1 MLFMYDQARDAF
13 AAQEILLGNLKV
25 TGPPTDIGSLFHGP
39 LYYYF
44 LSIFYGLGR
53 GDPRMAL
60 FGIIITNLLAAI
72 PFFILVQ
79 KTYSKKWVATVALL
93 LYIASFE
100 MVSYA
105 RWLSNPALVIP
116 AISLWLLGLK
126 QKNLV
131 LTALGLGLCIQF
143 QFFMLYLAPLTFVY
157 FFLSGF
163 PKKGRLKS
171 FLVLVFL
178 LSSFLMAEIKF
189 KFQGILGLLAF
200 FTRENST
207 GFDLIP
213 RLNHYLESLRGLFVN
228 NLFPPYPEVALILA
242 ALIILINIWGVKKF
256 RGPIGFA
263 FFILAGHFLVFLLSN
278 TMHIFIGVGI
288 GFAVIL
294 LTINAIYIL
303 SLKSKLLAL
312 VLLLVIL
319 SGNLYTIFTHQ
330 QSLFKVQKG
339 MLLKDEMALVEKTY
353 ELAGNNQFSLNAV
366 TNPYLYPTTWAYL
379 YKKRPP
385 FYRGLTPYT
394 YAGQNVFPMSDQKR
408 DLEFLVVEPEV
419 GAADSWAN
427 QLIDAEKRRHDL
439 KREFKFG
446 ELILLVF

>member
-1 MLFMYDQARDAF
+1 
-13 AAQEILLGNLKV
+13 
-25 TGPPTDIGSLFHGP
+25 
-39 LYYYF
+39 
-44 LSIFYGLGR
+44 
-53 GDPRMAL
+53 
-60 FGIIITNLLAAI
+60 
-72 PFFILVQ
+72 
-79 KTYSKKWVATVALL
+79 
-93 LYIASFE
+93 
-100 MVSYA
+100 
-105 RWLSNPALVIP
+105 
-116 AISLWLLGLK
+116 
-126 QKNLV
+126 
-131 LTALGLGLCIQF
+131 
-143 QFFMLYLAPLTFVY
+143 
-157 FFLSGF
+157 
-163 PKKGRLKS
+163 
-171 FLVLVFL
+171 
-178 LSSFLMAEIKF
+178 MAEIKF